1 MNQSKEIFQKLTIL
15 EKEAES
21 FGFKW
26 DNTYQIMAQ
35 IKSECAEI
43 DEHLDVLKSNQEKLQ
58 EEIGDLLHA
67 VFSLCVFCKFD
78 AFDTLTKSVDK
89 FERRLNAVKTIAQE
103 NGIATLNGYAFD
115 ELMKFWDQAKKR
127 VG

>member
-1 MNQSKEIFQKLTIL
+1 MNIFEKLTRL

-26 DNTYQIMAQ
+26 ENTKQIMTQ
-35 IKSECAEI
+35 IKSECEEI
-43 DEHLDVLKSNQEKLQ
+43 DEHLSTITDDIKSKLQ

-78 AFDTLTKSVDK
+78 AEETLKKSVDK
-89 FERRLNAVKTIAQE
+89 FQRRLNAVKVISKEKGLTS
-103 NGIATLNGYAFD
+103 LNGFSFD
-115 ELMKFWDQAKKR
+115 ELMVLWEEAKR
-127 VG
+127 RED